1 MARIRRKNYDQLLAS
16 VRNRRSD
23 FDGYGNLQKSV
34 LTESFKKPTLPETVK
49 YVYESM
55 EPVGQ
60 EYTNK
65 TFEEAARV
73 ENQIRAGITAARGV
87 ITDVVFEYQGSV
99 PSDTHIK
106 VHSDLD
112 ILVIHDRFYYGVPNV
127 APKIDY
133 EGKPYEELK
142 ELRLNAFNR
151 LTSSFPAAEV
161 KNDKPK
167 CIQISGGSLKRK
179 FDVLVCSRFNS
190 QEYVNTR
197 VTHLRAISL
206 YNMSSDTCHE
216 DHPFTHIYEVD
227 KKDTNFYVRGNLRR
241 IVRLLKSLKMD
252 ADKKIELSS
261 FMITSI
267 MYHMEDSKFYV
278 SNDKLSQLLVN
289 ASLHLDK
296 VLSNEN
302 YRLQLKSPNKKENL
316 FVSGDSKVLTEV
328 RKLKNELDVTIADLA
343 DDFKDMDAQ
352 LDLRRFEKGGV
363 IAEGY
368 SDLNSQYG
376 VLNSAS
382 IRYSNIY

>member
-1 MARIRRKNYDQLLAS
+1 MAGIRRKNYDQLLAN

-23 FDGYGNLQKSV
+23 FDVYGTLQKSV
-34 LTESFKKPTLPETVK
+34 LTESFKKSVLPETIK

-55 EPVGQ
+55 EPVGE

-65 TFEEAARV
+65 TYAEAARV
-73 ENQIRAGITAARGV
+73 ENQIRAGIIAAKGI

-112 ILVIHDRFYYGVPNV
+112 ILVIHDRFYYGVPSV
-127 APKIDY
+127 VPKIDY
-133 EGKPYEELK
+133 GGKPYEELK

-151 LTSSFPAAEV
+151 LTSSFPAADV
-161 KNDKPK
+161 KNNKPK

-179 FDVLVCSRFNS
+179 FDVLICSRFNS
-190 QEYVNTR
+190 QEYVDTR
-197 VTHLRAISL
+197 ASHLRAISL
-206 YNMSSDTCHE
+206 YNMGSDACHE

-227 KKDTNFYVRGNLRR
+227 RKDANFYVRGNLRR

-252 ADKKIELSS
+252 ADKKIDLSS

-278 SNDKLSQLLVN
+278 SSDKLSQLLVN

-296 VLSNEN
+296 ILSSEN

-316 FVSGDSKVLTEV
+316 FVAGDSKVLTEI

-343 DDFKDMDAQ
+343 DDFKDIDAQ
-352 LDLRRFEKGGV
+352 LGLRRFENGG
-363 IAEGY
+363 IITEGY
-368 SDLNSQYG
+368 PDLNSQYG
-376 VLNSAS
+376 VLNGAS
-382 IRYSNIY
+382 IRYSNTY